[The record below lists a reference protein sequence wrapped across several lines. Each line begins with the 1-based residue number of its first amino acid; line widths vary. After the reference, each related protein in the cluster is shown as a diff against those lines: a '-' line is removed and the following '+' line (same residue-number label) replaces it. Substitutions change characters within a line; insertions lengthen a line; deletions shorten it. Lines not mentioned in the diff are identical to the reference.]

1 MFGHKES
8 FLPPKRNL
16 YDALAS
22 EDGYHRFGQRKHF
35 IDPFSEET
43 QAMITIPFEE
53 NLEKEVDFA
62 ELYIQYELKAV
73 MKIKLRFFEWF
84 EMMLKSIVERNT
96 NRV

>member
-1 MFGHKES
+1 
-8 FLPPKRNL
+8 
-16 YDALAS
+16 
-22 EDGYHRFGQRKHF
+22 
-35 IDPFSEET
+35 
-43 QAMITIPFEE
+43 MITIPFEE